1 MATMDNTKYVESVLT
16 DEINWNSHF
25 VSHSK
30 RHWESMLRF
39 CFSLCHDRIK
49 AEDIHQTSLLKS
61 LKAFQKFVL
70 NYNSQVSSNEEIDSL
85 FLSPDIQ
92 HHFKNWLYKI
102 IKNTYIDDREI
113 NKKWKLESSEET
125 LDSLQAERFDPF
137 QSNYLQG
144 FNNIKKEEKEF
155 YRLVL
160 NDEWKKQFALL
171 NDRQRSI
178 IFLAAEDYSYKDIS
192 AILGIPMGTVMSTL
206 SRTLQKLKSNSPDLE

>member
-16 DEINWNSHF
+16 EEINWNSHF

-30 RHWESMLRF
+30 KHWEAMLRF
-39 CFSLCHDRIK
+39 CFSLCNDKIK

-70 NYNSQVSSNEEIDSL
+70 NYNSQIISSDDIDSL
-85 FLSPDIQ
+85 FLSNDVQ
-92 HHFKNWLYKI
+92 NHFKNWLYRI
-102 IKNTYIDDREI
+102 VKNTYIDDKEV
-113 NKKWKLESSEET
+113 NKKWKLDSSQET
-125 LDSLQAERFDPF
+125 LDSLQTDYFDPL
-137 QSNYLQG
+137 QSNSLKN
-144 FNNIKKEEKEF
+144 FNDIKKEERDF
-155 YRLVL
+155 YNLAL
-160 NDEWKKQFALL
+160 DDKWKKRFSIL

>member
-16 DEINWNSHF
+16 EEINWNSQF

-30 RHWESMLRF
+30 RHWEAMLRF
-39 CFSLCHDRIK
+39 CFSLCNDKIK

-70 NYNSQVSSNEEIDSL
+70 NYSNQISTNEDIDSL
-85 FLSPDIQ
+85 FLSTDVQ
-92 HHFKNWLYKI
+92 YHFKNWLYRI
-102 IKNTYIDDREI
+102 VKNTYIDDREV

-125 LDSLQAERFDPF
+125 LDSLQSEFFDPI
-137 QSNYLQG
+137 QSNSSQN
-144 FNNIKKEEKEF
+144 FNDIKKEEKEF
-155 YRLVL
+155 YRLAL
-160 NDEWKKQFALL
+160 DDKWKKRFSLL

-178 IFLAAEDYSYKDIS
+178 MFLAAEDYSYKDIS

>member
-1 MATMDNTKYVESVLT
+1 MATMDNTKYVESVFT

-30 RHWESMLRF
+30 RHWEAMLRF
-39 CFSLCHDRIK
+39 CFSLCNDRIK

-70 NYNSQVSSNEEIDSL
+70 KYNSQIISSEDVDSL
-85 FLSPDIQ
+85 FLSNDVQ
-92 HHFKNWLYKI
+92 YHFKNWLYRI
-102 IKNTYIDDREI
+102 VKNTYIDDKEI
-113 NKKWKLESSEET
+113 NKKWKLDSSEET
-125 LDSLQAERFDPF
+125 LDSLQTEDTDPF
-137 QSNYLQG
+137 QSNSLK
-144 FNNIKKEEKEF
+144 NLNDIKKEEKEF
-155 YRLVL
+155 YRLAL
-160 NDEWKKQFALL
+160 DDIWKKRFSLL

-192 AILGIPMGTVMSTL
+192 AILGIPLGTVMSTL

>member
-16 DEINWNSHF
+16 EEINWNSHF

-30 RHWESMLRF
+30 KHWEAMLRF
-39 CFSLCHDRIK
+39 CFSLCNDRIK
-49 AEDIHQTSLLKS
+49 AEDIHQTALLKS

-70 NYNSQVSSNEEIDSL
+70 NYNTQLSSNEEINSL
-85 FLSPDIQ
+85 FLSTDVQ
-92 HHFKNWLYKI
+92 YHFKNWLYRI
-102 IKNTYIDDREI
+102 VKNTYIDEREV

-125 LDSLQAERFDPF
+125 IDSLQTEHFDPF
-137 QSNYLQG
+137 QSNSLQN
-144 FNNIKKEEKEF
+144 FNDIKKEEKEF
-155 YRLVL
+155 YRLAF
-160 NDEWKKQFALL
+160 DDKWKKRFSIL

-178 IFLAAEDYSYKDIS
+178 IFLAAEDYSYKEIS